1 MDLNREQWL
10 RLAAEHRR
18 TAQMLRRRVEERVRD
33 DEWGKAADAHQAA
46 QLSELAAM
54 EAERRA
60 QSDLCESARQAES
73 GL

>member
-10 RLAAEHRR
+10 RLAAEYRR
-18 TAQMLRRRVEERVRD
+18 TATMLRRRAEERMHD
-33 DEWGKAADAHQAA
+33 DELGKAADAHQAA
-46 QLSELAAM
+46 LLSEMAAN

-60 QSDLCESARQAES
+60 QSDLCKSARQAES